1 MPASPVDVR
10 ERQRPIRE
18 RYAADPASAPR
29 QIVVRSGRGDLAD
42 PLHGEVRPD
51 SVAGLAWRTG
61 AHPAVG
67 GEDDAPCSADLLLG
81 ALAACQEITLR
92 MVAANI
98 GIPLEGVEVVVE
110 GGWDPRGTLGMGRE
124 FRVGL
129 TAIRGRTTVRI
140 PGDTDGE
147 RAERLLRSA
156 ERYCVVLDT
165 LRSGVPVESSF
176 VLETAS

>member
-1 MPASPVDVR
+1 MPVSRVDVR

-29 QIVVRSGRGDLAD
+29 RIVVRSGGGNLAD

-51 SVAGLAWRTG
+51 SVAGVAWRTG

-67 GEDDAPCSADLLLG
+67 GEDDSPCSADLLLG

-98 GIPLEGVEVVVE
+98 GIPLEGVEIVVE
-110 GGWDPRGTLGMGRE
+110 GDWDPRGTLAMGRE

-129 TAIRGRTTVRI
+129 TAIRATTTVRI

-176 VLETAS
+176 ALERAG

>member
-1 MPASPVDVR
+1 VPESRVDVR

-18 RYAADPASAPR
+18 RYVADPASAPR
-29 QIVVRSGRGDLAD
+29 RIVVRSGGADLAD
-42 PLHGEVRPD
+42 PLHGEIRPD
-51 SVAGLAWRTG
+51 SVPGVVWRTG

-67 GEDDAPCSADLLLG
+67 GQDDAPCSADLLLG

-98 GIPLEGVEVVVE
+98 GLPLEGVEVVVE
-110 GGWDPRGTLGMGRE
+110 GDWDPRGTLAMGRE

-129 TAIRGRTTVRI
+129 TGIRARTTVRI

-176 VLETAS
+176 ALERAD